1 MAIND
6 SRRTDAVM
14 VFYLLASALL
24 VVAFHQKVPQ
34 WPTIVVI
41 HLVATLVIAALR
53 FLPAN
58 APAAI
63 RFLRDWYPV
72 IAFPILYKEV
82 EFLAA
87 AFGNWG
93 LTEPIRSL
101 EVFLFAGHPSNYL
114 SEVLEW
120 APLSEYLHLCYFA
133 HVLLLPALGG
143 YWYHTKRDAFYELLF
158 LISIVVATS
167 YLFFILF
174 PVDSPFYLGDPLPKS
189 LRGHFFYELV
199 HYVADRGGARGG
211 AFPSTH
217 VSVSMTIWLLAW
229 HRERRI
235 AYWLLLLVPGLIFAT
250 VFGRFHYVL
259 DVITGWA
266 HAGIVFVLGT
276 RLETATQSLETEE
289 PQPSQL

>member
-1 MAIND
+1 MVHSD
-6 SRRTDAVM
+6 SRRTDTVM
-14 VFYLLASALL
+14 VSYLLSTALL
-24 VVAFHQKVPQ
+24 VVVFHQKVPQ
-34 WPTIVVI
+34 WPTLIVI
-41 HLVATLVIAALR
+41 HLIATVAIGALR
-53 FLPAN
+53 FLPAG
-58 APAAI
+58 APAVV

-72 IAFPILYKEV
+72 IAFPVLYKEV
-82 EFLAA
+82 ELLAA

-101 EVFLFAGHPSNYL
+101 EVFLFAGHPSDYS
-114 SEVLEW
+114 SEILEW

-143 YWYHTKRDAFYELLF
+143 YWYHTKREAFYELIF
-158 LISIVVATS
+158 LVSVVLATS

-174 PVDSPFYLGDPLPKS
+174 PVDSPFYLADPLPES
-189 LRGHFFYELV
+189 LRGHFFYDLV

-217 VSVSMTIWLLAW
+217 VSVSTTIWLLAW

-235 AYWLLLLVPGLIFAT
+235 ACWLLLLVPGLIFAT
-250 VFGRFHYVL
+250 VYGRFHYVL

-266 HAGIVFVLGT
+266 HAGIVFVWGT
-276 RLETATQSLETEE
+276 RLEATKQSLETEE